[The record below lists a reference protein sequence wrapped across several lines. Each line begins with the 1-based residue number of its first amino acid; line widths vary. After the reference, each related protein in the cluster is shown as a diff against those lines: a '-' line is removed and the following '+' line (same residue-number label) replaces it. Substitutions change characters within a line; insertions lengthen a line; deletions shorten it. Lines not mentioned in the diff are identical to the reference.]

1 MITEEARSESKLE
14 ATSQNN
20 QWEKGLEAISV
31 SKKIICA
38 CTVHCTV
45 CSVQCAVC
53 TVHAAAEAINESK
66 EWKQSVVGVEW
77 IVGASREKSENQ

>member
-1 MITEEARSESKLE
+1 MEARSESKLE

-31 SKKIICA
+31 SKKI
-38 CTVHCTV
+38 V
-45 CSVQCAVC
+45 CVC
-53 TVHAAAEAINESK
+53 TVHAEAINGSK
-66 EWKQSVVGVEW
+66 QWKQSVVGVEW